1 MARLSD
7 ALFAP
12 SQADI
17 EFIKFALRKAGLSA
31 DQIKSKS
38 WNYYKRRVRRRVPP
52 PKVLE
57 REYLRVINMF
67 AGLLDAKTGKPLFNK
82 KAWGLHKATLR
93 HIRKGCLSDIDAMSY
108 YVHIRDDKY
117 GVPIY
122 RCIRGTSALEGF
134 HQKIRQLIRGFN
146 ISPRYAIAL
155 LTEYI
160 YRWNH
165 DIDVRI
171 IGLPSKYAN
180 FYDGP
185 EIEEEIEIT
194 SMWDEV
200 DKPPHPEWHSTK
212 HVAGTG
218 EGFALLPNFPPG
230 YLSSDIEEEIEQLVD
245 AFEDGTLDGAA
256 MATDEDGEDLLAS
269 LQVLPESAAW
279 ISRQLKTKRGFGRVR
294 TETEKEFFRANCAQF
309 QSSMAGTEADN
320 YHILQFGAFAQFW
333 CEFIAEEEKEVRP
346 KTDMTL
352 KNAFHLQE
360 YYKQFKKEA
369 NATLTLMD
377 VHSENNALRR
387 ELRGPGRQPLLIPPA
402 VAPTRPVIV
411 VANSDAAL
419 DTQPDLDSELQDHG
433 GTSSCRV
440 HIQTFGGAVPE
451 GMDGTQYRATAPVH
465 AAAPVQAT
473 KRKRGKRC
481 RKCGHEYS
489 FETVQAA
496 HHAQLGKI
504 GASQKPAQDVC
515 NVDPSEYEDGFPLA
529 EGAVFPRR

>member
-7 ALFAP
+7 ALFVP

-31 DQIKSKS
+31 DQMKSKS
-38 WNYYKRRVRRRVPP
+38 WNYYKRRVR
-52 PKVLE
+52 KVLE

-67 AGLLDAKTGKPLFNK
+67 AGLLDAKTGKPPLFNK

-117 GVPIY
+117 GVPVY

-200 DKPPHPEWHSTK
+200 DKPPSMLQ
-212 HVAGTG
+212 
-218 EGFALLPNFPPG
+218 AL
-230 YLSSDIEEEIEQLVD
+230 VK
-245 AFEDGTLDGAA
+245 
-256 MATDEDGEDLLAS
+256 DLLS
-269 LQVLPESAAW
+269 FLTFRRDTC
-279 ISRQLKTKRGFGRVR
+279 RQT
-294 TETEKEFFRANCAQF
+294 
-309 QSSMAGTEADN
+309 
-320 YHILQFGAFAQFW
+320 
-333 CEFIAEEEKEVRP
+333 
-346 KTDMTL
+346 
-352 KNAFHLQE
+352 
-360 YYKQFKKEA
+360 
-369 NATLTLMD
+369 
-377 VHSENNALRR
+377 
-387 ELRGPGRQPLLIPPA
+387 
-402 VAPTRPVIV
+402 
-411 VANSDAAL
+411 
-419 DTQPDLDSELQDHG
+419 
-433 GTSSCRV
+433 
-440 HIQTFGGAVPE
+440 
-451 GMDGTQYRATAPVH
+451 
-465 AAAPVQAT
+465 
-473 KRKRGKRC
+473 
-481 RKCGHEYS
+481 
-489 FETVQAA
+489 
-496 HHAQLGKI
+496 
-504 GASQKPAQDVC
+504 
-515 NVDPSEYEDGFPLA
+515 
-529 EGAVFPRR
+529 